1 MVLASRMPLIDS
13 RNGITLAAHVG
24 QRGVLLA
31 FDLDEAQPALRQN
44 LAGFA
49 VQGFELDIPGAQPFW
64 LFNFLS
70 FPQSAGNTGWQP
82 SNVAP
87 FQLFH
92 WVHFP
97 QKSEGRLQY
106 TMWPVYFVPGH
117 LPTSPGGLRM
127 DANSARTVDVRL
139 LVRPYPGFALGFTR
153 GFISSQGYL
162 SFIQKKGISPDIRPE
177 PGPEFPLF
185 DTMPFKAKYDWLG
198 ASARVLLQQ
207 FMGRW
212 ADPSVTVDI
221 FAYDLDEPDVIR
233 AIGALGNRGRVIIDD
248 SISSKKSK
256 KTGKTTK
263 RGHGIPSSAETKA
276 TAWLTGQGVAV
287 RRTHFARFSHDK
299 VFVLKRNGVAE
310 AVLTGSA
317 NFSVRG
323 SFVQSNSVIVMD
335 HADVAGWYAT
345 AFRQAW
351 TDPKGFPTKPIGKRW
366 FTPATQL
373 TSLPALRISF
383 APHKQPPFSIKNVA
397 TRLRKTTGS
406 VLFSIM
412 TPTGKGDTLKVI
424 TQELVD
430 RTKLLVVGTTENKS
444 GVRAVKKNETDD
456 TEVVPFD
463 YLRAGVGPPFRAEL
477 SGQGGQHIHHKFVV
491 KDFNGADPVVY
502 CGSSNLAA
510 GGESEN
516 GDNLLEINDRAIAT
530 AYAVEAI
537 GLFDHYR
544 FRSKE
549 RGAKKRGEPF
559 TLAAKDTWTR
569 DFYDPKRVNAL
580 QRKTYAR
587 VPP

>member
-1 MVLASRMPLIDS
+1 MPLIDS
-13 RNGITLAAHVG
+13 RHGITLAAHVG

-31 FDLDEAQPALRQN
+31 FDLDEAQPALRQH

-49 VQGFELDIPGAQPFW
+49 VQGLELDTPGAQPFW
-64 LFNFLS
+64 LANFLA
-70 FPQSAGNTGWQP
+70 FPQAANPGWQP

-92 WVHFP
+92 WVHYP
-97 QKSEGRLQY
+97 RKAEGRLQY
-106 TMWPVYFVPGH
+106 TMWPVYFVPGQD
-117 LPTSPGGLRM
+117 PASPGGLKR
-127 DANSARTVDVRL
+127 DTNSARTVDVRL
-139 LVRPYPGFALGFTR
+139 RARPYPGFALGFTR

-162 SFIQKKGISPDIRPE
+162 SFIQKKGTTPDIRPDK
-177 PGPEFPLF
+177 GPQFPLF
-185 DTMPFKAKYDWLG
+185 DTAPFNDKYAWLG
-198 ASARVLLQQ
+198 ASARTLLQE
-207 FMGRW
+207 FMSRW
-212 ADPSVTVDI
+212 ADSAVTVDV

-233 AIGALGNRGRVIIDD
+233 AIGSLGNRGRVIIDD
-248 SISSKKSK
+248 SVSSKKSK
-256 KTGKTTK
+256 KTGKSTK

-276 TAWLTGQGVAV
+276 ATWLKAQGVAV

-299 VFVLKRNGVAE
+299 VYVLKRHGVAE

-317 NFSVRG
+317 NLSVRG
-323 SFVQSNSVIVMD
+323 FYVQSNSVIVMD
-335 HADVAGWYAT
+335 HAEVAGWYAT
-345 AFRQAW
+345 AFQQAW
-351 TDPKGFPTKPIGKRW
+351 DDPKGFAAAKIGKQW
-366 FTPATQL
+366 FAPGTELAR
-373 TSLPALRISF
+373 LPALRVSF
-383 APHKQPPFSIKNVA
+383 APHKKPPFSIKNAA
-397 TRLRKTTGS
+397 TRLRKTEES

-412 TPTGKGDTLKVI
+412 TPTGTGDTLKVI
-424 TQELVD
+424 TRDLAD
-430 RTKLLVVGTTENKS
+430 RAKLLVVGTTENRA
-444 GVRAVKKNETDD
+444 GVKAVKKNETDD

-510 GGESEN
+510 GGEAEN
-516 GDNLLEINDRAIAT
+516 GDNLLEVNDRAIAT

-549 RGAKKRGEPF
+549 RGAKKRGKPF
-559 TLAAKDTWTR
+559 ALAVTAAWTA
-569 DFYDPKRVNAL
+569 DCYDPKRVNAL

-587 VPP
+587 VAS